1 MIRRP
6 PRSTRTD
13 TLFPSTTLFRSDR
26 VGVVALAG
34 GGDVAAAVTEGVD
47 AHSLEVVADR
57 GFVRHAFHRGPGV
70 AAVGLGGHPPH
81 RDILLVDV
89 QDAAV
94 VVDHATLGL
103 RIESHFPDQLGADAA
118 VARVDQ
124 APLALAGV
132 VAVDEHVHGAVA
144 RAAVH
149 AQAVRIVEAGRL
161 HAVGHVH
168 QPARGGIE
176 AVARDAVV
184 AAVAGG
190 DQHVLFAGKRETSTH
205 VTVVHLA
212 VGKRLHTLP
221 PPVVHVHE
229 GVHLDGQ

>member
-13 TLFPSTTLFRSDR
+13 TPFPYTTLFRS
-26 VGVVALAG
+26 
-34 GGDVAAAVTEGVD
+34 
-47 AHSLEVVADR
+47 
-57 GFVRHAFHRGPGV
+57 
-70 AAVGLGGHPPH
+70 HPPH

-149 AQAVRIVEAGRL
+149 AQRSEEHPSELQSLMRISYAVFCLKKKKNE
-161 HAVGHVH
+161 
-168 QPARGGIE
+168 
-176 AVARDAVV
+176 
-184 AAVAGG
+184 
-190 DQHVLFAGKRETSTH
+190 QHTAPSDDSTSQ
-205 VTVVHLA
+205 
-212 VGKRLHTLP
+212 
-221 PPVVHVHE
+221 E
-229 GVHLDGQ
+229 